1 MGKMEFDKL
10 KQLEDLVKKLH
21 EGRVKYPANG
31 TSTLKWQ
38 DDVIV
43 WDEYKSGKQTREGV
57 RRKR

>member
-1 MGKMEFDKL
+1 MEFDELKL
-10 KQLEDLVKKLH
+10 LDDLVKKLH

-43 WDEYKSGKQTREGV
+43 FDEYKSGKQTRE
-57 RRKR
+57 RKR

>member
-1 MGKMEFDKL
+1 MDIEEL
-10 KQLEDLVKKLH
+10 KQLEDMVKKLH

-43 WDEYKSGKQTREGV
+43 WGDYQSGSQVREGI